1 MLGLSAMNSVI
12 YFLGAPY
19 ACDWM
24 DSKERVDRLRQ
35 MHRYL
40 LKKLEEYENRMVPE
54 GLDIRKL
61 EEAFDELDGYRF
73 VLKKVA

>member
-1 MLGLSAMNSVI
+1 
-12 YFLGAPY
+12 
-19 ACDWM
+19 M